1 MVSGSSYS
9 GKMDFFSGSVPRK
22 HISFCLDMSTE
33 KESNTPI
40 ADNTMADSDEPQ
52 PSTENAIQTA
62 QLDQANIVS
71 QSSGSSG
78 DDINQYAL
86 DYVRRMESQTD
97 IPISTIAE
105 ENPFETGVTA
115 KHTFVFTQSP
125 SSRYVGLLGVQSRIG
140 SPPRS
145 RTSCLMNKLKLPSSC
160 SSLVTSWTTE
170 TVLHRDSGHSDRIY
184 WRIILCCVAS
194 VEIPFQS
201 S

>member
-1 MVSGSSYS
+1 
-9 GKMDFFSGSVPRK
+9 
-22 HISFCLDMSTE
+22 
-33 KESNTPI
+33 
-40 ADNTMADSDEPQ
+40 
-52 PSTENAIQTA
+52 
-62 QLDQANIVS
+62 
-71 QSSGSSG
+71 
-78 DDINQYAL
+78 
-86 DYVRRMESQTD
+86 MESQTD

-115 KHTFVFTQSP
+115 EHTFVFTQSP

-160 SSLVTSWTTE
+160 SSLATSWTTE

-194 VEIPFQS
+194 VHSSRLEDLEIGTVDTGPSGEDENQGPNFLDPYPHLRRRLS
-201 S
+201 GPRRSLLKTLFREESASDLVERPHHCCF